1 MRLEYDKDVDA
12 AYIYLVDKI
21 KSGEAEKTIELNDS
35 IILDFNKKGKLL
47 GIEILNASKVM
58 NKKTLVA
65 KQHY

>member
-21 KSGEAEKTIELNDS
+21 KNGEAEKTIELNDS